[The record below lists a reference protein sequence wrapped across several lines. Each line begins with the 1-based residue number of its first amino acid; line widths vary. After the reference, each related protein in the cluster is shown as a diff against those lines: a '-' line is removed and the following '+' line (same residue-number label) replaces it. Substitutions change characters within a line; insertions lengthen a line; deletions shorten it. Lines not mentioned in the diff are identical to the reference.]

1 MKSLRTMWSSTDFGA
16 NELTRYASTA
26 MCREARQGIFVLG
39 ILTMLLMAGLALLY
53 HALGLGTAY
62 PYTFGVLALLA
73 LHVAVSARAIT
84 DIKVLY
90 LLGMM
95 LLAVSGLA
103 FVLLAH
109 RYGVFTATLFSTVVL
124 LFMVIP
130 LVPWGLRE
138 ALFAVGTIY
147 LIFTG
152 STLSVAGRFAHEALW
167 TLQFLMLSAAMISLA
182 LVAFAIV
189 VRKEHLEARFK
200 LTAANEKLATVSLQ
214 DPLTGAWNRRFLE
227 EHFGEI
233 VARHAGRGQTCA
245 LGVLDVD
252 KFKELNDSY
261 GHACGDRVL
270 KRLVKALTQALDADE
285 YVVRIGGDEFVLIM
299 KEEAA
304 KPRLERALERFG
316 EREEGYSDLLPAM
329 PSVSIGMARVPPE
342 ARIPLREAYL
352 LADKSLYAAKAGRR
366 GLVVESTLGE
376 GVA

>member
-53 HALGLGTAY
+53 HVLGLGTAY

-233 VARHAGRGQTCA
+233 VARHAGRGQACA

-252 KFKELNDSY
+252 KFKGLNDSY

>member
-16 NELTRYASTA
+16 NELTLYASA
-26 MCREARQGIFVLG
+26 VMCREARQGIFVLG

-53 HALGLGTAY
+53 HALGLGAAY

-73 LHVAVSARAIT
+73 LHVAVSTRAIT

-138 ALFAVGTIY
+138 ALLAVGTIY

-167 TLQFLMLSAAMISLA
+167 TLQFLMLSAAVISLA
-182 LVAFAIV
+182 LVAYAIV

-200 LTAANEKLATVSLQ
+200 LTAANEKLAKVSLQ
-214 DPLTGAWNRRFLE
+214 DPLTGAWNRRFLD

-233 VARHAGRGQTCA
+233 VARHAARGEACA
-245 LGVLDVD
+245 LGVVDVD
-252 KFKELNDSY
+252 EFKELNDTY

-270 KRLVKALTQALDADE
+270 QRLVKALTQALGADE
-285 YVVRIGGDEFVLIM
+285 YAVRIGGDEFVLIM
-299 KEEAA
+299 KDEAA

-316 EREEGYSDLLPAM
+316 EREEGFPDLPAM
-329 PSVSIGMARVPPE
+329 PSVSIGMARVPTE
-342 ARIPLREAYL
+342 ARIPLMEAYL
-352 LADKSLYAAKAGRR
+352 LADRSLYAAKAEGR
-366 GLVVESTLGE
+366 GLVVESTRGE

>member
-16 NELTRYASTA
+16 NELTRYASA
-26 MCREARQGIFVLG
+26 VMCREARQGIFVLG

-53 HALGLGTAY
+53 HALGLGAAY

-73 LHVAVSARAIT
+73 LHVAVSARAVT

-167 TLQFLMLSAAMISLA
+167 TLQFLMLSAAVISLA

-200 LTAANEKLATVSLQ
+200 LTAANEKLAKVSLQ
-214 DPLTGAWNRRFLE
+214 DPLTGAWNRRFLD

-233 VARHAGRGQTCA
+233 VARHAARGEACA

-252 KFKELNDSY
+252 RFKELNDSY

-270 KRLVKALTQALDADE
+270 QRLVKALTQALDADE

-299 KEEAA
+299 REEAA
-304 KPRLERALERFG
+304 KPRLERALEWFR
-316 EREEGYSDLLPAM
+316 EREQDFPDLPAM

-342 ARIPLREAYL
+342 APIPLREAYL
-352 LADKSLYAAKAGRR
+352 LADKSLYAAKAGGR
-366 GLVVESTLGE
+366 GRVVESTLGE
-376 GVA
+376 EVV

>member
-16 NELTRYASTA
+16 NELTRYASA
-26 MCREARQGIFVLG
+26 VMCREARQGIFVLG

-53 HALGLGTAY
+53 HALGLGAAY

-73 LHVAVSARAIT
+73 LHVAVSARAVT

-167 TLQFLMLSAAMISLA
+167 TLQFLMLSAAVISLA

-200 LTAANEKLATVSLQ
+200 LTAANEKLAKVSLQ

-233 VARHAGRGQTCA
+233 VARHAARGEACA

-252 KFKELNDSY
+252 RFKELNDTY

-270 KRLVKALTQALDADE
+270 QRLVKALAQALDADE

-299 KEEAA
+299 REEAA
-304 KPRLERALERFG
+304 KPRLERALEWFR
-316 EREEGYSDLLPAM
+316 EREQDFPDLPAM

-342 ARIPLREAYL
+342 APIPLREAYL
-352 LADKSLYAAKAGRR
+352 LADKSLYAAKAGGR
-366 GLVVESTLGE
+366 GRVVESTLGE
-376 GVA
+376 EVV